1 MDTVKHSIN
10 NTDPRKPVPMTS
22 PELEVNHRLL
32 SCMAENSDNAKRVD
46 MRNDI
51 PVETAEKNKVGY

>member
-10 NTDPRKPVPMTS
+10 NTEPRKPVPMTS
-22 PELEVNHRLL
+22 PELEVNHLLL
-32 SCMAENSDNAKRVD
+32 SCMAENNDNANKVD

-51 PVETAEKNKVGY
+51 PVETAANKKVGH